1 MSHQQATR
9 VLAIRHGETSW
20 NVDTRI
26 QGKLDIG
33 LNDNGRKQAER
44 LGAALAKSQAQEP
57 LNVISA
63 IYSSDLWRAYDTA
76 LSISKATGV
85 PVVADEGLRER
96 GFGVFEGKTFDE
108 IAQLWPDQSLRW
120 RQRDPHFGDALL
132 RETFGVPPTDN
143 VIRKWRVN
151 GDARTAGEFLPKC
164 VDVIAQRFVRSGR
177 RVGRFVF
184 EAGDR
189 ECRRAWLCDIW
200 LFLLGFGGFWF
211 SRGRFCRAWLFCFWL
226 SRSLFF
232 GAWLIRV
239 GGHRDARD
247 RGRKAQATNQAACD
261 VKTERSLS
269 GHDICHSF
277 IS

>member
-76 LSISKATGV
+76 LSISQATGV
-85 PVVADEGLRER
+85 PVVTDEGLRER

-120 RQRDPHFGDALL
+120 RQRDPHFCPEG
-132 RETFGVPPTDN
+132 
-143 VIRKWRVN
+143 
-151 GDARTAGEFLPKC
+151 GE
-164 VDVIAQRFVRSGR
+164 
-177 RVGRFVF
+177 
-184 EAGDR
+184 
-189 ECRRAWLCDIW
+189 
-200 LFLLGFGGFWF
+200 
-211 SRGRFCRAWLFCFWL
+211 
-226 SRSLFF
+226 SLTQF
-232 GAWLIRV
+232 
-239 GGHRDARD
+239 
-247 RGRKAQATNQAACD
+247 
-261 VKTERSLS
+261 TERILKASEALAAAHPGQQIALVAHGGVMDVLYRAATGQGIQAPRTWSL
-269 GHDICHSF
+269 GNAVINRLLWTPAGFTLVGWNDAQHLEDAAMDEPVF
-277 IS
+277 LNT